1 MSLSGKVLIVCILV
15 ASLSFV
21 YLSARTVHTAGQWGK
36 LATDRQARIDQLTKD
51 QIKLGDQKKETQ
63 DLIYRSLIGWDRVWD
78 NVAVTDVDPD
88 DGTVTITGDREQLAG
103 LLPERI
109 GELQQGE
116 PPEPRLVHAF
126 AFNEAAEGTYL
137 GEFLVDSVEVDEAA
151 NVSSAILEPVAR
163 VDLEQLQQF
172 QGQQTPWRLRAS
184 IPTKLKAQIRNR
196 AAEIS
201 LRQDQANRR
210 ASLAEMWLQAAEGYE
225 RQRDLRFET
234 VAALETKKDTTE
246 AELAEAHA
254 EKVRLTQELASAT
267 TVRDDLIE
275 QNKKL
280 SSEIGRL
287 ESFLI
292 NEPAQ
297 TASFSLR

>member
-1 MSLSGKVLIVCILV
+1 MSLSGKVLIICILV
-15 ASLSFV
+15 ASLLFV
-21 YLSARTVHTAGQWGK
+21 YLAARTVHTAGQWGS
-36 LATDRQARIDQLTKD
+36 LATKRQDRIDQLTND
-51 QIKLGDQKKETQ
+51 QKNLGDQKKETQ
-63 DLIYRSLIGWDRVWD
+63 DQIHRALIGWERVWD
-78 NVAVTDVDPD
+78 NVVVTDVDPD

-103 LLPERI
+103 LLPQRI

-126 AFNEAAEGTYL
+126 AFSEAAEGAYL

-151 NVSSAILEPVAR
+151 NVSSATLEPAAR
-163 VDLEQLQQF
+163 VFIEQLQQF

-184 IPTKLKAQIRNR
+184 IPTKLKARLRDR

-210 ASLAEMWLQAAEGYE
+210 ASLAEMWQQAAEGYE

-234 VAALETKKDTTE
+234 VAALETEKDKTE
-246 AELAEAHA
+246 AELAEARA
-254 EKVRLTQELASAT
+254 KNARLTQELASAT
-267 TVRDDLIE
+267 TNRDHWIE

-280 SSEIGRL
+280 SAEIARL
-287 ESFLI
+287 ESLLVD
-292 NEPAQ
+292 EPSR
-297 TASFSLR
+297 TASLSLP